1 MCSCTFTRLAF
12 RPKSLVVFFLLDRL
26 AYRHKAREL
35 EVLARVDNVLGDGEG
50 LGEIL
55 KSQP

>member
-12 RPKSLVVFFLLDRL
+12 RHRALLGFLLDRL